1 MKTVLTI
8 VTTLV
13 IALSVLLLVG
23 RVTGVGKLLA
33 ICEVRNSSNIE
44 DLFQPENII
53 NCKYVT
59 WLP

>member
-23 RVTGVGKLLA
+23 RVAGVGKLLA
-33 ICEVRNSSNIE
+33 ICEVKNSSNIE
-44 DLFQPENII
+44 DIFQPENII

>member
-33 ICEVRNSSNIE
+33 ICEVKNSSNIE

-53 NCKYVT
+53 NCKYFT

>member
-13 IALSVLLLVG
+13 IALYVLLLVG

-33 ICEVRNSSNIE
+33 ICEVKNSSNIE

>member
-33 ICEVRNSSNIE
+33 ICEVKNSSNIE

>member
-33 ICEVRNSSNIE
+33 ICVVKNSSNIE

>member
-1 MKTVLTI
+1 MKTVLI
-8 VTTLV
+8 IITTLV

-33 ICEVRNSSNIE
+33 ICEVKNSSNIE

>member
-33 ICEVRNSSNIE
+33 ICEVKNSSNIE
-44 DLFQPENII
+44 DIFQPENII